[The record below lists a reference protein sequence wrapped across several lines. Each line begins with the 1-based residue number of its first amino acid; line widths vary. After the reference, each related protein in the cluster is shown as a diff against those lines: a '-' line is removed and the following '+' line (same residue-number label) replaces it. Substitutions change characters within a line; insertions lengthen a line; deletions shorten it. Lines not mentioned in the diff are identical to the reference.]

1 MNAPRKVERLLGN
14 DDKADA
20 AIVRFSGLAW
30 L

>member
-14 DDKADA
+14 DDKAAA
-20 AIVRFSGLAW
+20 AIARFSGLGW